1 MAEICS
7 ISQSYQGATARIF
20 VSYTITDYPDRA
32 VISST
37 LTGGANPGAQRVPIN
52 FSVSNGTSNTWRV
65 NTTSYSGTSS
75 VSFSASTRNT
85 ETTQAISS
93 AQSITITKTHSA
105 QSISVRVN
113 LNGSNTARFQYQ
125 TTSQRRSISGSA
137 SGTISVA
144 AKDSYNVTFAAN
156 GGTGVPATQVKW
168 YNESLTISTTV
179 PTRDKYNFL
188 GWLGSDGNTYQPG
201 ATYTGNAALTLTA
214 QWKKQSQLKVKVGGA
229 WMDGM
234 VKCKVNGEWVDAEA
248 VYIKTNGTWHLNE

>member
-7 ISQSYQGATARIF
+7 NSQSYQGATARIF
-20 VSYTITDYPDRA
+20 VSYTVTNYPDRA

-37 LTGGANPGAQRVPIN
+37 LTGGGNPGTQRVPIH
-52 FSVSNGTSNTWRV
+52 FSISNGTNNTWKV
-65 NTTSYSGTSS
+65 KTTSYSGTSS
-75 VSFSASTRNT
+75 VSFLASTRNT
-85 ETTQAISS
+85 ETTHAISS

-105 QSISVRVN
+105 QSISVVTT
-113 LNGSNTARFQYQ
+113 LHGSNKVVFDHM
-125 TTSQRRSISGSA
+125 TTPKTYYIGGTT
-137 SGTISVA
+137 SGTISIA
-144 AKDSYNVTFAAN
+144 AKDSYNVTFSAN

-214 QWKKQSQLKVKVGGA
+214 QWKKQSQLKVKVGGT

-248 VYIKTNGTWHLNE
+248 VYIKTNSTWHLNE